1 MKMISVKNKFI
12 IITPPKT
19 GSVSITTFM
28 MKYINVSNII
38 QQRSEC
44 FDYSDHF
51 SKTSKHTSIDEMYK
65 KWDENILGNFN
76 DYQKFGTIRNPWD
89 RLVSWWKW
97 ENSGKS
103 FSDFIR
109 FPSSFHSRDILQD
122 YFSINNKI
130 IINSYIR
137 FENIQEDFNNVC
149 SKIEVPNKK
158 LLHMNKSKH
167 KHYEEYYN
175 DELQNIVALRYKA
188 EIKQFNYEY

>member
-1 MKMISVKNKFI
+1 MISVKNKFI

-89 RLVSWWKW
+89 RLVSWW
-97 ENSGKS
+97 
-103 FSDFIR
+103 
-109 FPSSFHSRDILQD
+109 
-122 YFSINNKI
+122 
-130 IINSYIR
+130 
-137 FENIQEDFNNVC
+137 
-149 SKIEVPNKK
+149 
-158 LLHMNKSKH
+158 M
-167 KHYEEYYN
+167 EY
-175 DELQNIVALRYKA
+175 
-188 EIKQFNYEY
+188 NYS